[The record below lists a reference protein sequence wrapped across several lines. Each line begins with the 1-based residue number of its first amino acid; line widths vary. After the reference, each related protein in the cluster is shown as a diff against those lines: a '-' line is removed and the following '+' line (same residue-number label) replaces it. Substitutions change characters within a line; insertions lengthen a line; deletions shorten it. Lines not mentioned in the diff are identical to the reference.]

1 MVCPITPFQV
11 VRIESFIHK
20 QGCFFQM
27 IILCTTNPMLS
38 LKLNVLSY
46 NSIPSG
52 QIEKVI
58 HKQGFFFPDNHFEYQ
73 QSYVIFKIEYFIQC
87 QI

>member
-1 MVCPITPFQV
+1 MYHCKWSPYDYLPFIIFE
-11 VRIESFIHK
+11 IE
-20 QGCFFQM
+20 CF
-27 IILCTTNPMLS
+27 
-38 LKLNVLSY
+38 VH

-52 QIEKVI
+52 QIEKFI